1 MQYRR
6 RIAVCRGINMS
17 EKGKKKKGNSGVSK
31 AVPKQKEA
39 LSFLYMLP
47 EAADV
52 RRLSEALDFM
62 TEEAVEIW
70 TEINLMELT
79 LKGGAM
85 TFEDLMQDMQET
97 DEKLLD
103 EFKVR
108 QVYACDYEVCDRE
121 EVRRIMKIL
130 TEKLGGFIASDT
142 EDFRPFLQIG
152 EL

>member
-1 MQYRR
+1 
-6 RIAVCRGINMS
+6 MS
-17 EKGKKKKGNSGVSK
+17 EKGKKKKMDSGAAK
-31 AVPKQKEA
+31 AAPKQEEV

-47 EAADV
+47 ETADV

-62 TEEAVEIW
+62 AEEAVEIW

-85 TFEDLMQDMQET
+85 TFEDLMPDMQGEA
-97 DEKLLD
+97 DGKLLD
-103 EFKVR
+103 ELKVK
-108 QVYACDYEVCDRE
+108 QVYACDYEARDRE
-121 EVRRIMKIL
+121 EVRRIMEAL
-130 TEKLGGFIASDT
+130 TKKLGGFAASDT

>member
-1 MQYRR
+1 
-6 RIAVCRGINMS
+6 MS

-31 AVPKQKEA
+31 AVPKQEEA

-52 RRLSEALDFM
+52 RVLSRTLDFM
-62 TEEAVEIW
+62 DEAAVEIW

-85 TFEDLMQDMQET
+85 TFEDLMPDMQGGT

-103 EFKVR
+103 ELKVR
-108 QVYACDYEVCDRE
+108 QVYACDYEARDRE

>member
-1 MQYRR
+1 
-6 RIAVCRGINMS
+6 MS
-17 EKGKKKKGNSGVSK
+17 EKEKKKKMDSGAAKAASK
-31 AVPKQKEA
+31 QEEV

-62 TEEAVEIW
+62 TEKAVEIW

-79 LKGGAM
+79 LKGGTM
-85 TFEDLMQDMQET
+85 TFEDLMPDMQGET
-97 DEKLLD
+97 DGKLLD
-103 EFKVR
+103 ELKVK
-108 QVYACDYEVCDRE
+108 QVYACDYEARDRE
-121 EVRRIMKIL
+121 EVRRIMEAL
-130 TEKLGGFIASDT
+130 TKKLGGFAASDT

>member
-1 MQYRR
+1 
-6 RIAVCRGINMS
+6 MS
-17 EKGKKKKGNSGVSK
+17 EKEKKKKMDSGAAK
-31 AVPKQKEA
+31 AAPKQEEV

-62 TEEAVEIW
+62 TEKAVEIW

-79 LKGGAM
+79 LKGGTM
-85 TFEDLMQDMQET
+85 TFEDLMPDMQGET
-97 DEKLLD
+97 DGKLLD
-103 EFKVR
+103 ELKVK
-108 QVYACDYEVCDRE
+108 QVYACDYEARDRE
-121 EVRRIMKIL
+121 EVRRIMEAL
-130 TEKLGGFIASDT
+130 TKKLGGFAASDT

>member
-1 MQYRR
+1 
-6 RIAVCRGINMS
+6 MS
-17 EKGKKKKGNSGVSK
+17 EKGKKKKGNSGAAK
-31 AVPKQKEA
+31 AAPKQEA
-39 LSFLYMLP
+39 GFLYMLP

-62 TEEAVEIW
+62 AEEAVEIW

-79 LKGGAM
+79 LKGGTM
-85 TFEDLMQDMQET
+85 TFEDLMPDMQET

-103 EFKVR
+103 ELKVR
-108 QVYACDYEVCDRE
+108 QVYACDYEVQDRE
-121 EVRRIMKIL
+121 EVRRIMEAL
-130 TEKLGGFIASDT
+130 TKKLGGFAASDT